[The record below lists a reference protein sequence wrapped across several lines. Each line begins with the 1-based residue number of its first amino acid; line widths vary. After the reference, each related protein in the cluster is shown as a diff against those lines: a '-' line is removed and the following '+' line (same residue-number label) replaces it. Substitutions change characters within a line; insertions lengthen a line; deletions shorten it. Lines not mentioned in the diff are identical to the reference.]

1 MSAEETLDIYMG
13 SPVIWAYPALQG
25 LGVVRSLQRLK
36 SEGDKLL
43 AGVAWIAPRVGDV
56 FEGWT
61 VRELIGQIEGAAV
74 SVVESVGGE
83 LRLMILGLAS
93 QAGDVPPRL
102 VMGLAAVI
110 QSAGPLLSS
119 LTKEARLA
127 VGEITSTMSDE
138 LRKFS
143 EGSLSALLPVL
154 VSTSIAGVLLV
165 GLAAWWYFRS

>member
-1 MSAEETLDIYMG
+1 MSAEETLDVCLL
-13 SPVIWAYPALQG
+13 SPVVWAYPACAG
-25 LGVVRSLQRLK
+25 LGVPDTLRELK
-36 SEGDKLL
+36 TEGAKLA
-43 AGVAWIAPRVGDV
+43 AGVAWITPRVGDV

-93 QAGDVPPRL
+93 QAGEIPPRL

-110 QSAGPLLSS
+110 QSSAPIIRS
-119 LTKEARLA
+119 LTKEARIA
-127 VGEITSTMSDE
+127 VGEVSSTMSEE

-143 EGSLSALLPVL
+143 SEALETVLPAII
-154 VSTSIAGVLLV
+154 STSIVGVLVLGV
-165 GLAAWWYFRS
+165 LAWWFLR